1 MREIKFRGIPLEWNQ
16 FVYGGYIFYQERY
29 FIYTE
34 MYEKATHIGIL
45 SQVQVDSDTIGQYIG
60 LNANSGKE
68 IYEGDILQ
76 SFVDP
81 EIKLKHVV
89 EWSDKYLGWYLWNIN
104 DVNRIGDGSIQAFVY
119 FKNTGKNCEIIGNIH
134 ENPEHL
140 ESIN

>member
-45 SQVQVDSDTIGQYIG
+45 SQVQVDSDTIGQYTG
-60 LNANSGKE
+60 LRDQGSKK
-68 IYEGDILQ
+68 IYEGDI
-76 SFVDP
+76 V
-81 EIKLKHVV
+81 KLRLLNQDLVRTV
-89 EWSDKYLGWYLWNIN
+89 FQDYSGSWCIN
-104 DVNRIGDGSIQAFVY
+104 VPAMGSTEVNGMSMQVASLDV
-119 FKNTGKNCEIIGNIH
+119 EIIGNIH